1 MAFPHVD
8 LNFQEPADQYE
19 HASSS
24 QRTLVYNESVEQG
37 DHSLSQLDLVPP
49 LSHFYPEL
57 QSLKSKTKL
66 ILKGWWLE
74 IAMLASSILLFTA
87 IVIILQIY
95 DNHPTPSW
103 SFHLNVN
110 SLVAFLST
118 FLRSSLFMI
127 LGQGLFDI
135 TGHLSRPTDES
146 IYSNKSTEVELAY
159 SPSSS
164 SASAIL

>member
-1 MAFPHVD
+1 MACAHLDEPVSPLD
-8 LNFQEPADQYE
+8 GQEQWPSTMSTSTPALIQEPADQYE

-37 DHSLSQLDLVPP
+37 DHPLSQLDLCKDGGERPP
-49 LSHFYPEL
+49 LFHFYPDK

-74 IAMLASSILLFTA
+74 IAMLASSIFLFIA

-95 DNHPTPSW
+95 ENHPTPSW
-103 SFHLNVN
+103 GFHLNVN

-127 LGQGLFDI
+127 LGQGLLDI
-135 TGHLSRPTDES
+135 TGRIS
-146 IYSNKSTEVELAY
+146 
-159 SPSSS
+159 
-164 SASAIL
+164 